1 MATSDE
7 TSGQANKPDSK
18 DFVEHLRTVHFGLM
32 AVCLA
37 LVVVLNSPTS
47 SSILQA
53 EHELESIVKA
63 TNTWDTDLLRTSFLS
78 GEHEFRMQNCLH
90 HIFPRLVSV
99 SLPSGT
105 LTLSVRTF
113 NDWKLVPGGEQNPT
127 LFVSDAEGFQYFNK
141 PTKLEEFKTIWDKSD
156 FTVLC
161 PVELADSAVYYSQAK
176 PTTPIEAKFKIID
189 SVATTNI
196 KPTRDLVAD
205 SSILILQTP
214 TSFQRQ
220 YQLGFPKT
228 STEYAISHSGSL
240 FFAGEINGDILI
252 IPVKFVTKDSFRF
265 RPALVSKFRDS
276 VLSDVALADVPFD
289 SAFYQL
295 ERYTAGFQDL
305 SFEQLSR
312 VLHQTERNSK
322 ETFQAFG
329 VTFPIESTTRWG
341 TLIIIAIQFYF
352 LLHFVEYGKSQV
364 AVKRDVA
371 WIGIYSSVG
380 AQILF
385 CATTLAVP
393 VGVVIYVCI
402 EAGLIQQMP
411 IRNFILCSFAVTVSL
426 LLSLLTAKEYFKKDT
441 VTPTNPPKTGA

>member
-161 PVELADSAVYYSQAK
+161 PVELAD
-176 PTTPIEAKFKIID
+176 
-189 SVATTNI
+189 
-196 KPTRDLVAD
+196 
-205 SSILILQTP
+205 
-214 TSFQRQ
+214 
-220 YQLGFPKT
+220 
-228 STEYAISHSGSL
+228 
-240 FFAGEINGDILI
+240 
-252 IPVKFVTKDSFRF
+252 
-265 RPALVSKFRDS
+265 
-276 VLSDVALADVPFD
+276 
-289 SAFYQL
+289 
-295 ERYTAGFQDL
+295 
-305 SFEQLSR
+305 
-312 VLHQTERNSK
+312 
-322 ETFQAFG
+322 
-329 VTFPIESTTRWG
+329 
-341 TLIIIAIQFYF
+341 
-352 LLHFVEYGKSQV
+352 
-364 AVKRDVA
+364 
-371 WIGIYSSVG
+371 
-380 AQILF
+380 
-385 CATTLAVP
+385 
-393 VGVVIYVCI
+393 
-402 EAGLIQQMP
+402 
-411 IRNFILCSFAVTVSL
+411 
-426 LLSLLTAKEYFKKDT
+426 
-441 VTPTNPPKTGA
+441 